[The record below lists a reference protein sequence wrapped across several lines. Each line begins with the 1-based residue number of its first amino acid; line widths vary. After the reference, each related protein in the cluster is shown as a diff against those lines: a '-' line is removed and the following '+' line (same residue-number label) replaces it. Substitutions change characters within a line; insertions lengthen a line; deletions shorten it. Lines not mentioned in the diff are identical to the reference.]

1 VIVEKEAACR
11 GLVAVR
17 EAAVDA
23 GSSWSSG
30 GGATAGGCRG
40 TDDRECRQHGHHLAA
55 HPPGVARVLVLEE
68 ALYPT
73 ESHTERAKQ

>member
-55 HPPGVARVLVLEE
+55 HPPGVARVLALEE